1 MCRQLNLQN
10 KPCEVYDMSN
20 NCYVFFLFLKSKF
33 VGKLGFFFQ
42 VKKMFDVCIKTVKD
56 TFSSFVVGTGNFN
69 PPRETSKQRSEI
81 TYSSTSD
88 NSIIFYVISFKMLTF
103 GRWNVAQH

>member
-1 MCRQLNLQN
+1 
-10 KPCEVYDMSN
+10 
-20 NCYVFFLFLKSKF
+20 
-33 VGKLGFFFQ
+33 
-42 VKKMFDVCIKTVKD
+42 MFDVCIKTVKD

-88 NSIIFYVISFKMLTF
+88 ISIIFYVISFKMLTF